1 MKKIFIL
8 LFSFCLGT
16 LILAQKIRYT
26 SYDKIKRESKSDST
40 DIRIFSTPSSI
51 SFKFKEIGLLT
62 VDDRGWGKNEN
73 KLMESAII
81 EARKY
86 GADGILLLEQDNKV
100 DGYYYGMAF
109 NRKVLRMSI
118 IVKEE

>member
-40 DIRIFSTPSSI
+40 DIRIFSTPASI

-62 VDDRGWGKNEN
+62 VDDRGWG
-73 KLMESAII
+73 
-81 EARKY
+81 
-86 GADGILLLEQDNKV
+86 
-100 DGYYYGMAF
+100 
-109 NRKVLRMSI
+109 
-118 IVKEE
+118 EE

>member
-40 DIRIFSTPSSI
+40 DIRIFSTPASI